1 MEMRN
6 LITIVD
12 NNSVLL
18 EKKDEEFSDWDAVV
32 SGSTI
37 GALLNIPGCVAIE
50 DPGIQTGW
58 MIASMTLGLAL
69 AAFARFSVLKRQSDN
84 EKERLRQQSDNEK
97 EQLRQQQERQKYL
110 SSQVFQVYL
119 NGQKSSSK
127 LYDFEDAKNEIIN
140 LAAQV
145 HDPNTYY
152 TIYDSQKN
160 KIVWRFKVGSCSKP

>member
-84 EKERLRQQSDNEK
+84 EKE
-97 EQLRQQQERQKYL
+97 QLRQQQERQKYL